1 MSVYLIDYENK
12 QNLEG
17 IENLWDNDIVY
28 LFYSESRES
37 MKIKEVE
44 RIINSSA
51 TVRMKQSV
59 VKLEGENK
67 VFHDTLD
74 SQLAS
79 FLGYIIRGND
89 RTAKYYI
96 ISGDHGFDYL
106 TEFWK
111 KRSYSVERI
120 EKISDGDSEIKLKKL
135 QEKLK
140 TLINSKD
147 ETVIKAVSKIIRG
160 HEKKIDIHNKLVEK
174 YGAEDAEKIYKKNK
188 GLCITR
194 QKVKIKT

>member
-51 TVRMKQSV
+51 TVRMKQAV
-59 VKLEGENK
+59 VKLDGEK
-67 VFHDTLD
+67 KAFHDTLD

-79 FLGYIIRGND
+79 FLGYVVRGND
-89 RTAKYYI
+89 RTVKYYI
-96 ISGDHGFDYL
+96 ISGDHGFDCL
-106 TEFWK
+106 AKFWE
-111 KRSYSVERI
+111 KRSYPVERI

-135 QEKLK
+135 QEELK
-140 TLINSKD
+140 TLIDSKD
-147 ETVIKAVSKIIRG
+147 ETVIKAVSKIIRDR
-160 HEKKIDIHNKLVEK
+160 EKKVDIHNKLVEK
-174 YGAEDAEKIYKKNK
+174 YGAEDAEKIYKK
-188 GLCITR
+188 
-194 QKVKIKT
+194 IKDSVLKDKK

>member
-89 RTAKYYI
+89 RTTKYYI

-106 TEFWK
+106 AEFWK

-147 ETVIKAVSKIIRG
+147 ETVIKAVSKIIRD

-174 YGAEDAEKIYKKNK
+174 YGAEDAEKIYKK
-188 GLCITR
+188 
-194 QKVKIKT
+194 IKDSVLQDKK

>member
-51 TVRMKQSV
+51 TVRMKQAV
-59 VKLEGENK
+59 VKLDGENE

-79 FLGYIIRGND
+79 FLGYVVRGND

-106 TEFWK
+106 AKFWE

-135 QEKLK
+135 QEELK
-140 TLINSKD
+140 TLIDIKD
-147 ETVIKAVSKIIRG
+147 ETVIKAVSKIIRDR
-160 HEKKIDIHNKLVEK
+160 EKKVDIHNKLVEK
-174 YGAEDAEKIYKKNK
+174 YGAEDAEKIYKK
-188 GLCITR
+188 
-194 QKVKIKT
+194 IKDSVLKDKK